1 MLSVLGL
8 GFWVRVL
15 GFSLEFWFTDLV
27 VGFRVWG
34 LRVRVRGF
42 GLGIWNFDFGLGV
55 FGLRFR
61 IFV

>member
-1 MLSVLGL
+1 M
-8 GFWVRVL
+8 GF
-15 GFSLEFWFTDLV
+15 GLEFWFTDSV

-34 LRVRVRGF
+34 LKVRVRGF
-42 GLGIWNFDFGLGV
+42 GLGIWDLDIELGF